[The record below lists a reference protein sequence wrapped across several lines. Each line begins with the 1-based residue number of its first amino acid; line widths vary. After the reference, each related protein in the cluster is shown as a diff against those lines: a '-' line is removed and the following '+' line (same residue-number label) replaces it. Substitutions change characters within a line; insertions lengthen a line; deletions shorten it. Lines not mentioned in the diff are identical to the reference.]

1 MSFASLT
8 KRADKGRGSSRNGG
22 TPTTL
27 GHKYAFGST
36 EERLRLENLGCIE
49 RGHPSQG
56 PFNHRTGHGWVRER
70 RGLYYD
76 ALYVKRGVVDL
87 VLHETIGGGFSPP
100 AVAKMHRLSR
110 SAASGVDR
118 TRYTSKRHISYKS
131 HHTQRISLGIVK
143 SDGRAI
149 LDSFSRLSASLLR
162 A

>member
-1 MSFASLT
+1 M
-8 KRADKGRGSSRNGG
+8 GRGSARNGG

-36 EERLRLENLGCIE
+36 EERLRLENLGCVE

-56 PFNHRTGHGWVRER
+56 YFNHRTGRGWVRGR
-70 RGLYYD
+70 RGLYDD
-76 ALYVKRGVVDL
+76 ALYVKRSVVDI

-110 SAASGVDR
+110 AAASGADR
-118 TRYTSKRHISYKS
+118 TRYTSKRQISFKS
-131 HHTQRISLGIVK
+131 HHTQRMSLGIVK
-143 SDGRAI
+143 AESRAI